1 MPQILTNNL
10 KVYNAQQFVNSV
22 STNSLY
28 LFIGKPTPWVN
39 ENIPDELI
47 NNESQ
52 SNKYWSDSIALK
64 KINITDVKQVIPRIN
79 WIAGTVYNQ
88 YDDLV
93 DLSKINFYVLTSP
106 DNNVYK
112 CISNNNGG
120 TSTDRPSGKSTSIIT
135 TSDGYKWKFLYS
147 LLDSDILRFLTDA
160 YIPVNIDTN
169 ITSTTIPGTIDNIII
184 TNPGNNYV
192 TASNIT
198 VTINGNGTGAI
209 VGQVNLT
216 TANTINYISM
226 VSSGQNYTYANV
238 TITGGG
244 GANAKARAILSP
256 YYGHGY
262 SPINELNAFYA
273 MVNSRLDYAEGNGD
287 FPTQNSYRR
296 IGVIANPISNLT
308 SIIAT
313 ELTLSSSYSLKIANV
328 IGAFGIDEVITGDNT
343 KTTAIVLST
352 DIADGY
358 TYLKYV
364 QPNDLYS
371 ANLNFAIG
379 EIIRGNTTMAVG
391 TVSNINFPNVIH
403 NTGKVLYIENR
414 KQITRT
420 SDQAENI
427 HTVIEF

>member
-160 YIPVNIDTN
+160 YIPVNINTN
-169 ITSTTIPGTIDNIII
+169 ITSTAIPGTIDNIII

-308 SIIAT
+308 SKIAT

-414 KQITRT
+414 KQITRI